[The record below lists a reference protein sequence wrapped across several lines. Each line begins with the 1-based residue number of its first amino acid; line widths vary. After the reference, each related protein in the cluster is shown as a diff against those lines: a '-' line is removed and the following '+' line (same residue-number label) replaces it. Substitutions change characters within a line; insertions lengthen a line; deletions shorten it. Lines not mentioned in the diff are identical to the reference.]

1 MKSLLTLATMLLL
14 SCTTHTGDQKYS
26 KTVNAFYTPENTERQ
41 KGDLYIPEGAGPFPG
56 VVLVH
61 GGGWDS
67 RSLDDMNSIAKSLAS
82 HGFVVYNINYRLS
95 PEFHHPAPI
104 DDLGV
109 ALKFFRDNS
118 TKYKLD
124 PKRIAL
130 WGYSCGSHIS
140 AFYALTHAKDP
151 ELKVQAVVAGGSP
164 MDFTWYP
171 HSPIISKYMG
181 KQRDEML
188 EQYFAVSPMYMVTK
202 EAPPFFLYHAEDD
215 KLVEFAQSAAFEAQ
229 LKKHNVPVELHKIG
243 WWGHA
248 TAFIFSEQSVIKGI
262 DFLKKRL

>member
-1 MKSLLTLATMLLL
+1 MKSLISLLSLVLL
-14 SCTTHTGDQKYS
+14 SCTHHPGDQKYS
-26 KTVNAFYTPENTERQ
+26 KILNAFYTPDKEERQ
-41 KGDLYIPEGAGPFPG
+41 RGEVYIPEGDGPFPG

-82 HGFVVYNINYRLS
+82 QGFVVFNINYRLA
-95 PEFHHPAPI
+95 PKYKHPAPI
-104 DDLGV
+104 EDLAS
-109 ALKFFRDNS
+109 ALKFFRSKASD
-118 TKYKLD
+118 YKLD

-140 AFYALTHAKDP
+140 SYYALTNASDP
-151 ELKVQAVVAGGSP
+151 DLKVQAVVAGGSP

-171 HSPIISKYMG
+171 HSPIITKYMG
-181 KQRDEML
+181 KERDEML
-188 EQYFAVSPMYMVTK
+188 EEYFAASTPNK
-202 EAPPFFLYHAEDD
+202 INSAAPPFFLYHAEND
-215 KLVEFAQSAAFEAQ
+215 KLVEFAQSASFEAQ
-229 LKKHNVPVELHKIG
+229 LKKNHVPVELHAIG

-248 TAFIFSEQSVIKGI
+248 TAFIFSEESVIKGI